1 MSLAHLAH
9 ANLFK
14 VTPTFPTTEMEFTD
28 VDKAYQQAEFFTSLG
43 FEVKVDRVEHLF
55 FVTFEA

>member
-14 VTPTFPTTEMEFTD
+14 VTPTTEMEFTD
-28 VDKAYQQAEFFTSLG
+28 VDRAYQQAEFFTSLG
-43 FEVKVDRVEHLF
+43 FEVKVDRVDHLF
-55 FVTFEA
+55 FVTFEV